1 MFEGADKMPKNFLL
15 DTNIFIHDPYSIFEF
30 EDNRLILLNS
40 VQIELD
46 RLKKQKP
53 SAREAITVIEK
64 LIDRA
69 LELFDFEDINGVWL
83 EGFIDIPLESGG
95 YLSVEQ
101 AIAGESYAD
110 PHLLLWA
117 KEFNEKYGEKLGE
130 VIIVSKDRG
139 VRNKGK
145 INGIKT
151 EDFITDRVQEVYT
164 GFRELE
170 VSQNFIDSFYKT
182 KEGILLPKHNLA
194 EEPFYPNQI
203 IQLNPYEN
211 NKSALGIYRNEKLY
225 HLYKYPETKIGPEN
239 REQQIAYSLL
249 YDPTITNVMIAGQAG
264 SGKTLT
270 AINAGYN
277 QVMKGQY
284 QALIITT
291 GTESLGNEI
300 GFLPGDQE
308 EKVRPWLNSILDN
321 LKLILS
327 NKGEYLSND
336 QVLERL
342 KESIDVE
349 IVPLSYIRGRTFNN
363 AFIIYDEC
371 QNSTPHEMKA
381 ILTRVGKNSKIAVLG
396 DPTDNQID
404 NVYLT
409 SRSNGLVYSLDR
421 LKVST
426 TTAAIYLRHNQ
437 RSVLSAEAT
446 KLL

>member
-1 MFEGADKMPKNFLL
+1 MPKNFLL

-40 VQIELD
+40 VQMELD

-69 LELFDFEDINGVWL
+69 LELFDFEEINGAWK
-83 EGFIDIPLESGG
+83 EGFMDIPLENGG

-101 AIAGESYAD
+101 AITGESYAD
-110 PHLLLWA
+110 FHILTWA
-117 KEFNEKYGEKLGE
+117 KNFNETHADDE
-130 VIIVSKDRG
+130 VIIVSKDKN

-145 INGIKT
+145 MNGIKA

-164 GFRELE
+164 GFRELS
-170 VSQNFIDSFYKT
+170 VSQELIDSFYKT
-182 KEGILLPKHNLA
+182 KEGILLPKHDLS
-194 EEPFYPNQI
+194 EKPFYPNQI
-203 IQLNPYEN
+203 IQLNSCES
-211 NKSALGIYRNEKLY
+211 NKPALGIYQNNRLY
-225 HLYKYPETKIGPEN
+225 HLYKYPDTKIGPEN

-270 AINAGYN
+270 AINAGYH

-284 QALIITT
+284 QTLIITT

-327 NKGEYLSND
+327 HKGEYLSND
-336 QVLERL
+336 QVLDRL
-342 KESIDVE
+342 KESINVE
-349 IVPLSYIRGRTFNN
+349 IVPLSYLRGRTFNN
-363 AFIIYDEC
+363 AFIIYDEG

-381 ILTRVGKNSKIAVLG
+381 ILTRVGKNSKIVVSG

-409 SRSNGLVYSLDR
+409 SRSNGLVYALDR
-421 LKVST
+421 MKVST
-426 TTAAIYLRHNQ
+426 STAAIYLQHNE